1 MKGSLEQTFADRR
14 ESEQAV
20 SYLLKDENSF
30 SQTRMKAIESG
41 QDPCIIQC
49 VRVLYNGRTKLVY
62 LTGAYRRL
70 DQCLPDMDAD
80 RFRTLAAELIREVGN
95 IRTNSILSCECVDL
109 AEDRIF
115 MDWGSGRIRLVCL
128 PVKDSQPLPE
138 AEFESVLRQLL
149 LAWLGRLA
157 PERQQALAPLAAK
170 LGDGRVPLAAI
181 ADSMG
186 REESRDRDAGD
197 DQGTWP
203 AARAAAGETL
213 TLDSVGIVPPIVF
226 EVDHV
231 PFVIG
236 RREGVVDGLVPGE
249 YMRVG
254 RRHCRIERAGDRYQV
269 VDENST
275 NGTWVNDERLRPLV
289 PETLAQGDVLRV
301 ANLSFSVKLTGR
313 YGR

>member
-20 SYLLKDENSF
+20 SYLLRDESSF

-95 IRTNSILSCECVDL
+95 IRYNSILSCECVDL
-109 AEDRIF
+109 AAERIF
-115 MDWGSGRIRLVCL
+115 LDWGSGRIRLVCL

-138 AEFESVLRQLL
+138 AEFESILRQLL

-157 PERQQALAPLAAK
+157 PEQQQELAPLAAK
-170 LGDGRVPLAAI
+170 LGDGRTPLAAL
-181 ADSMG
+181 ADSLG
-186 REESRDRDAGD
+186 RDESRDRNAEPEPL
-197 DQGTWP
+197 TWS
-203 AARAAAGETL
+203 ASKAAAGETL
-213 TLDSVGIVPPIVF
+213 VLDSVGIVPPITF
-226 EVDHV
+226 SVDHV
-231 PFVIG
+231 PFIIG
-236 RREGVVDGLVPGE
+236 RKEGAVDGLVPGE

-254 RRHCRIERAGDRYQV
+254 RRHCRIERTGDRYQV

-289 PETLAQGDVLRV
+289 PETLSQGDVLRV
-301 ANLSFSVKLTGR
+301 ANLSFTVKLTGG